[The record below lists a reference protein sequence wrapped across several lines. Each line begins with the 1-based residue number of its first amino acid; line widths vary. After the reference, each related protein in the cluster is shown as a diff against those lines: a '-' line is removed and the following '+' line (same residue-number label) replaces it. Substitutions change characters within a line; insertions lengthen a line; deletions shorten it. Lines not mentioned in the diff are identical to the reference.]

1 MLLFALVAVLMLYR
15 AVRIV
20 TFPTATLFAV
30 SLATGPVE
38 CHIRSL
44 ERSWALVRDPVL
56 SQSDPLF
63 LLGPRIRQRLSEA
76 GDGEI
81 RWRGAINVE
90 SRRQRPQSRCA
101 ARLVT
106 VRRWLE
112 EDTGA

>member
-44 ERSWALVRDPVL
+44 ERSGALLRDPVL

-81 RWRGAINVE
+81 RWYGGRVL
-90 SRRQRPQSRCA
+90 CF
-101 ARLVT
+101 T
-106 VRRWLE
+106 H
-112 EDTGA
+112 